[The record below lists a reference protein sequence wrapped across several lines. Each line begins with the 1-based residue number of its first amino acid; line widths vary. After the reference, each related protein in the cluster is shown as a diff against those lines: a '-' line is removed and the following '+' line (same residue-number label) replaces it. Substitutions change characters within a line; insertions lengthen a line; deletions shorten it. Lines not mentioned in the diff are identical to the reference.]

1 MGLVQR
7 AIGAGSLQARALIT
21 RQLSHLPTPK
31 QSRGSRE
38 ARGQRTQAAR
48 APRRSR
54 SSLWLAWPVQ
64 RPQSWAQQSLAR
76 PRGREW
82 SGDARCSQVRSQQP
96 PHRDPRG
103 NRCSALRDLRPGL
116 PASRRTALEPART
129 GDRSVAPWVSCAPKD
144 PGTSLRFVSWGAA
157 PDPPPGL
164 CLGSWSRRGRGARL
178 PSSGLSAF
186 APPPGGPGRGGW
198 GSRAP
203 GSPFPP
209 GHSRH
214 RGTGENRG
222 RAASP
227 RCIHLPGWARPGC
240 GGSPA
245 PSGGSQ
251 EGSGLTSRLCGQVR
265 SGSHSAVHPGRG
277 GDLGR
282 TWSSDAATA
291 THSR

>member
-1 MGLVQR
+1 MSGLGTRGAARCAVSSNRIATHVATGAARFGTYAWGFRHVDGQPWSR
-7 AIGAGSLQARALIT
+7 PGQAIAVELRGSL
-21 RQLSHLPTPK
+21 
-31 QSRGSRE
+31 G
-38 ARGQRTQAAR
+38 
-48 APRRSR
+48 
-54 SSLWLAWPVQ
+54 
-64 RPQSWAQQSLAR
+64 
-76 PRGREW
+76 
-82 SGDARCSQVRSQQP
+82 
-96 PHRDPRG
+96 
-103 NRCSALRDLRPGL
+103 
-116 PASRRTALEPART
+116 
-129 GDRSVAPWVSCAPKD
+129 APKD
-144 PGTSLRFVSWGAA
+144 PGASLRLVSWGAA
-157 PDPPPGL
+157 PGPPPGL

-214 RGTGENRG
+214 RSTGANRG

-227 RCIHLPGWARPGC
+227 RCIHLPGWGRPGC

-265 SGSHSAVHPGRG
+265 SGSHPAVHPGRG

-282 TWSSDAATA
+282 TWNSDAETA